1 MSPRPTP
8 DLTCPL
14 RWNLL
19 LACLC
24 ACKADTATSE
34 GTEGTTASSGN
45 STATA
50 ADSTADGTASQTAGD
65 TDTPT
70 TGEPLPPLQGI
81 ADLHL
86 HMFAEEAFGGGWFHG
101 SHKGPAEEALAPCD
115 GGEPGDHARLQA
127 DLGPLLGTCDDITLS
142 ELGALV
148 PLISVIAGDG
158 GGEVIGEYISTIPGS
173 TGDTGKHDDR
183 TSGWPDL
190 TGWPRWDVIAHQQV
204 WEGHLR
210 DAYDAGLRVEVVS
223 AVSFD
228 WLCRAIAPENLV
240 RPQCDEMDDV
250 RLQLQ
255 QAHDFVARNDWAEI
269 ALTPADARR
278 IVSED
283 RLAIILSIEASHI
296 MGKGDWRAQL
306 DEFYELGVRTLQPV
320 HQLNSRFAGAAPHN
334 TIFHI
339 AQYAENCHI
348 DEDCALTGA
357 TVTLGFDLDKDCKNV
372 LGLTD
377 EGKQLIT
384 EMMDRGM
391 LIDVA
396 HMSEKGVGDVRDLV
410 VARDHYPIYLSHGHF
425 RDIMT
430 KDRQREEKTTPQ
442 WIAQLVRQTGG
453 LIGLRTGPEEMNTY
467 DPSPVAN
474 TCHGSARSFA
484 QAYDFGRLGLKV
496 PLALGSDLNGFIQQV
511 RPRFGPDACS
521 ASFPTEARC
530 QAKDEAMA
538 GPPPLGTAFDESG
551 FGHIGLITDL
561 LADLDQ
567 LGSDTAPLR
576 NSADNFVRMWERA
589 AGPRSGPADPADDLD
604 ASGVTVLPAHALRE
618 AEFPQE
624 CGDSYCAAS
633 LKAGDTCRFDA
644 ECISG
649 ECADAGMC
657 GKPRGTCT

>member
-8 DLTCPL
+8 VLTWSSCMGSAL
-14 RWNLL
+14 LGGGL
-19 LACLC
+19 LACTP
-24 ACKADTATSE
+24 APATSE
-34 GTEGTTASSGN
+34 TTTDASTTADT
-45 STATA
+45 TAGT
-50 ADSTADGTASQTAGD
+50 DSTA
-65 TDTPT
+65 TPT
-70 TGEPLPPLQGI
+70 TGEEMPLPPLQGI

-101 SHKGPAEEALAPCD
+101 SHQGPGEQALAPCD

-127 DLGPLLGTCDDITLS
+127 ELAPLLGSCKDTTLA

-148 PLISVIAGDG
+148 PLVSVIAADG
-158 GGEVIGEYISTIPGS
+158 GGEVVSEYISTIPGS
-173 TGDTGKHDDR
+173 TGDTGKHEDR
-183 TSGWPDL
+183 SHGWPDL
-190 TGWPRWDVIAHQQV
+190 AGWPRWDVIAHQQV
-204 WEGHLR
+204 WEAQLHA
-210 DAYDAGLRVEVVS
+210 AYEAGLRVEVVS
-223 AVSFD
+223 AVSLD
-228 WLCRAIAPENLV
+228 WLCRALPPENLD

-250 RLQLQ
+250 RVQLQ

-269 ALTPADARR
+269 ALTAADARR

-283 RLAIILSIEASHI
+283 RLAIILSVEASHI
-296 MGKGDWRAQL
+296 MGKGEWRPQL
-306 DEFYELGVRTLQPV
+306 DELYELGVRTLQPV
-320 HQLNSRFAGAAPHN
+320 HQLNNRFAGAAHHN

-348 DEDCALTGA
+348 DTDCALTGS
-357 TVTLGFDLDKDCKNV
+357 TVTLGFDVDKDCKNT

-391 LIDVA
+391 LLDLA
-396 HMSEKGVGDVRDLV
+396 HMSEKGVADVRDLA

-430 KDRQREEKTTPQ
+430 KERQREEKTTPQ
-442 WIAQLVRQTGG
+442 WIVEVVRQTGG
-453 LIGLRTGPEEMNTY
+453 LIGLRTGHEEVNTY

-474 TCHGSARSFA
+474 TCHGSSRSFA

-521 ASFPTEARC
+521 ASFPTEAQC
-530 QAKDEAMA
+530 QAKEEAMS
-538 GPPPLGTAFDESG
+538 GPPPLGSGFDEAG
-551 FGHIGLITDL
+551 FGHIGLLPAL
-561 LADLDQ
+561 LDDLDQ

-576 NSADNFVRMWERA
+576 SSADSFVRMWERA
-589 AGPRSGPADPADDLD
+589 AGPRSGPADPADDID
-604 ASGVTVLPAHALRE
+604 ASGVTILPVHALRE
-618 AEFPQE
+618 ADFPQE
-624 CGDSYCAAS
+624 CGDSYCPAA
-633 LKAGDTCRFDA
+633 LATGAVCRFDA
-644 ECISG
+644 ECVSG

>member
-1 MSPRPTP
+1 MSPRSLPVLTP
-8 DLTCPL
+8 F
-14 RWNLL
+14 
-19 LACLC
+19 LC
-24 ACKADTATSE
+24 AGLLVACNANTASSDTST
-34 GTEGTTASSGN
+34 GTTASETTTTSE
-45 STATA
+45 T
-50 ADSTADGTASQTAGD
+50 TAS
-65 TDTPT
+65 PT
-70 TGEPLPPLQGI
+70 TGNTTNDTTGAPLPPLQGI

-101 SHKGPAEEALAPCD
+101 SHQGPGEDALAPCD

-127 DLGPLLGTCDDITLS
+127 DLAPLLGACEGITLA

-148 PLISVIAGDG
+148 PLVSVIASDG
-158 GGEVIGEYISTIPGS
+158 GGEVVGEYVSTIPGS
-173 TGDTGKHDDR
+173 TGDTGKHEDR
-183 TSGWPDL
+183 SHGWPDFA
-190 TGWPRWDVIAHQQV
+190 GWPRWDVIAHQQV
-204 WEGHLR
+204 WEEQLH
-210 DAYDAGLRVEVVS
+210 DAYEAGLRIEVMS

-228 WLCRAIAPENLV
+228 WLCRALPPENLA
-240 RPQCDEMDDV
+240 RPQCDEMEDV

-255 QAHDFVARNDWAEI
+255 MAHEFVARNDWAEI
-269 ALTPADARR
+269 ALTAADARR
-278 IVSED
+278 IVEED
-283 RLAIILSIEASHI
+283 RLAIVLSVEASHI
-296 MGKGDWRAQL
+296 MGEGDWRPQL
-306 DEFYELGVRTLQPV
+306 EELYALGVRTLQPV
-320 HQLNSRFAGAAPHN
+320 HQLNSRFAGAAHHN

-357 TVTLGFDLDKDCKNV
+357 SVTLGFDVDKDCKNT

-377 EGKQLIT
+377 EGKQLIS

-391 LIDVA
+391 LLDVA
-396 HMSEKGVGDVRDLV
+396 HMSEKGVGEVRDLAF
-410 VARDHYPIYLSHGHF
+410 ARDHYPIYLSHGHL

-430 KDRQREEKTTPQ
+430 KERQREEKTTPP
-442 WIAQLVRQTGG
+442 WIAQVVRQTGG
-453 LIGLRTGPEEMNTY
+453 LIGLRTGHEEVNTY
-467 DPSPVAN
+467 DPSSVEN
-474 TCHGSARSFA
+474 TCHGSSRSFA

-521 ASFPTEARC
+521 ASFPTEATC
-530 QAKDEAMA
+530 QAREQTMA
-538 GPPPLGTAFDESG
+538 GPPPLGSGFDEAG
-551 FGHIGLITDL
+551 FGHIGLLTEL

-589 AGPRSGPADPADDLD
+589 EGARSGPADPADDID
-604 ASGVTVLPAHALRE
+604 VSGITVLPVHALRE

-624 CGDSYCAAS
+624 CGDSYCPGALDSGA
-633 LKAGDTCRFDA
+633 TCRFNA

-649 ECADAGMC
+649 VCADAGDC